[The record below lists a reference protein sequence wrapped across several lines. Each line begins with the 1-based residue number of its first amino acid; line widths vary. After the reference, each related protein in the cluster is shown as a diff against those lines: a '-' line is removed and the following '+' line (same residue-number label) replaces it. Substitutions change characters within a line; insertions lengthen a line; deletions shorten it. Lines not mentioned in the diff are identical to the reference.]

1 MRGFAVLTA
10 CTLSTPAL
18 AADEGEMTS
27 WIWGIGL
34 TVVTVA
40 ILAFIGSRR

>member
-1 MRGFAVLTA
+1 MRGLAVLITCA
-10 CTLSTPAL
+10 LSTPAL
-18 AADEGEMTS
+18 AADEGDMSS